1 MIRGSLQHLAD
12 AIGAVV
18 SSDAMVEVAGVGID
32 TREDLQGRLFIAIQ
46 GDRHDGHDHL
56 SAAREAGAVAALVA
70 TPAAL
75 LPAVLEG
82 TKTGLPENATSSHQ
96 TSGWSRAER
105 ERRGW

>member
-46 GDRHDGHDHL
+46 GDRRPLFGF
-56 SAAREAGAVAALVA
+56 A
-70 TPAAL
+70 
-75 LPAVLEG
+75 
-82 TKTGLPENATSSHQ
+82 
-96 TSGWSRAER
+96 
-105 ERRGW
+105 